1 MLRYLQPPISIICPL
16 ERLYSVYK
24 DLQHCGSLSKEEQE
38 VFCKT
43 HEITEKQYLWL
54 NSQINTLFLNEKPTP
69 E

>member
-1 MLRYLQPPISIICPL
+1 MLRSIKPPISIICPL
-16 ERLYSVYK
+16 EKLYSTYQ

-43 HEITEKQYLWL
+43 HGITEKQYLWL
-54 NSQINTLFLNEKPTP
+54 YSQISTLFLNEKPTQ